1 MCGIDSRLETFHR
14 RVLVMAVALAILA
27 LLSTG
32 YARSCLAQQAGQE
45 RFSSA
50 EQASH
55 ALFQAVKDD
64 DERAA
69 MRILGAGKEL
79 ISSDDEVQDKLDR
92 ERFVQ
97 KYEQMHRL
105 VRQVDGAMLLYVG
118 AENWPFPVPLVSKHG
133 AWTFDAKAGMEEVL
147 LRRIGENELSAIR
160 VCHAPVIVRSA
171 HGHALPYDHA
181 PITALL
187 VNVGNGGPAVAF
199 HGYYF
204 RSLESGRKSVSPAAA
219 TNIPEGKPTARFAF
233 IAYPA
238 EYRSTGV
245 MTFVVD
251 RDGVVYEKDLG
262 PNTAAIAEAT
272 TEHTPDATWHRVDEL
287 DVAGSRTDANGETR
301 GE

>member
-14 RVLVMAVALAILA
+14 RVVALAVALAILA
-27 LLSTG
+27 VVSTG

-45 RFSSA
+45 RFSTA

-55 ALFQAVKDD
+55 GLFQAVKDH

-69 MRILGAGKEL
+69 TRILGAGKEL

-105 VRQVDGAMLLYVG
+105 VRQADGAMLLYVG
-118 AENWPFPVPLVSKHG
+118 AENWPFPVPLVSNRG
-133 AWTFDAKAGMEEVL
+133 AWYFDAKAGMEEVL
-147 LRRIGENELSAIR
+147 LRRIGENELSVIQ
-160 VCHAPVIVRSA
+160 VCHARGIEKSAGAHAPPYEHGPVI
-171 HGHALPYDHA
+171 
-181 PITALL
+181 ALL
-187 VNVGNGGPAVAF
+187 MDVGKGGPAVAF

-204 RSLESGRKSVSPAAA
+204 RRLESSQAKSSASAAAAAA
-219 TNIPEGKPTARFAF
+219 TDSRTGKTADQFAF
-233 IAYPA
+233 VVYPA
-238 EYRSTGV
+238 VYRSTGV

-262 PNTAAIAEAT
+262 PNTAAMTKAM
-272 TEHTPDATWHRVDEL
+272 TEHTPDTTWHRLDEL
-287 DVAGSRTDANGETR
+287 DVAG
-301 GE
+301 